1 MDSHCGSCIYCIALN
16 DNSNYI
22 DCTYKHL
29 CCHDCDS
36 CTGRTFMW
44 DTLRKFITHAHGGDY
59 VVNLEKKIETY
70 LSSLINNCPLP
81 DTYLDE
87 DRSLGCHIKNYID
100 EFTFSL
106 HYDFPSIIVNNN
118 LADET
123 VRSILKH
130 YQNIY
135 RYNGI
140 KFDISIE
147 CIKMRKLDYL
157 AHYYKNIVQD
167 INKNALV
174 SSTPSI
180 IRFITT
186 SLEFNTPDNIL
197 KLHEIYGKESFD
209 KEMTRMLSNVLNHNR
224 LISLDTLP
232 PSISSPDTL
241 PPSISS
247 LKTEVLNSSFN
258 KLQSLNT
265 LPPFISSLKTQ
276 INFDKNDLDWVKDN
290 SSEFNAFK
298 TYYQNYIQDENIL
311 DSLLIDNVHI
321 HNIYDENPGIFAD
334 IKTAILN

>member
-1 MDSHCGSCIYCIALN
+1 M
-16 DNSNYI
+16 
-22 DCTYKHL
+22 
-29 CCHDCDS
+29 
-36 CTGRTFMW
+36 
-44 DTLRKFITHAHGGDY
+44 
-59 VVNLEKKIETY
+59 
-70 LSSLINNCPLP
+70 
-81 DTYLDE
+81 
-87 DRSLGCHIKNYID
+87 
-100 EFTFSL
+100 SL

-123 VRSILKH
+123 VRSIIKH

-135 RYNGI
+135 RYNCI

-157 AHYYKNIVQD
+157 AYYYKNIVQD

-174 SSTPSI
+174 SSTRSI

-186 SLEFNTPDNIL
+186 NLEFNTPDNIL

-224 LISLDTLP
+224 LISLDILV
-232 PSISSPDTL
+232 S
-241 PPSISS
+241 
-247 LKTEVLNSSFN
+247 KTEDLNTSFN
-258 KLQSLNT
+258 KLQSLDT

-290 SSEFNAFK
+290 SSEFEAFK

-311 DSLLIDNVHI
+311 DSLLIDNRHI